1 MTSRTFTTKEVL
13 ALLEQ
18 QDVFENE
25 EGCVDFNSESDDDGV
40 HLTEGDF
47 TLADGTQ
54 SLVDADLTYQYKLAL
69 SLSIFPR
76 IRTIRNGL
84 DVAFRQG
91 SC

>member
-25 EGCVDFNSESDDDGV
+25 EGCVDFNSESDDDSV

-54 SLVDADLTYQYKLAL
+54 AWLMLIYLPVQA
-69 SLSIFPR
+69 
-76 IRTIRNGL
+76 RT
-84 DVAFRQG
+84 
-91 SC
+91 

>member
-1 MTSRTFTTKEVL
+1 MIETEYGNILFTCR
-13 ALLEQ
+13 ALIWYKKRP
-18 QDVFENE
+18 E

>member
-18 QDVFENE
+18 QNVFENE

-47 TLADGTQ
+47 TLDMVH
-54 SLVDADLTYQYKLAL
+54 SPWLMLTYLPVQAH
-69 SLSIFPR
+69 
-76 IRTIRNGL
+76 
-84 DVAFRQG
+84 A
-91 SC
+91 